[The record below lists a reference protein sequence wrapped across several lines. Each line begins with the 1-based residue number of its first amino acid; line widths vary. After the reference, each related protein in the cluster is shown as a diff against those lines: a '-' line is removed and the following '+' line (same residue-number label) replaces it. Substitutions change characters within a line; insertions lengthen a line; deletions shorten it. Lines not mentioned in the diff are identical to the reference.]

1 MKSNAGKLE
10 IQISDDG
17 IGISQEYNL
26 ISSDSLGIQLINKL
40 IEQLDGELIVNHSEG
55 LKYLIIFE
63 MQNI

>member
-17 IGISQEYNL
+17 KGISPEFNI
-26 ISSDSLGIQLINKL
+26 ISSDSLGIQLINTL
-40 IEQLDGELIVNHSEG
+40 IEQLEGELIVDNSEG